1 MRNLEAARRLNVL
14 SKSVDELGFLKGSSA
29 AGREALNEVAQEGLS
44 SVTRASIKRIASWAR
59 RARGKRGMRP
69 HLGYNSVQR
78 YRSCQTLP
86 KRRKRIMGI
95 MDKIFGR
102 EEEPGRDGS
111 TARRDTMGAQ
121 RSGTLTDEQALA
133 RYRYMLQTAPPETIE
148 EAHAEAFA
156 KLTPEQRRMA
166 LEQLS
171 AGLSEKERAG
181 GAASKDDPQTL
192 ARMATRA
199 ELRQPGTLE
208 RTFGGMGGGMGF
220 GGMMAGSFLS
230 SIAGVV
236 VGSYIAEQFFGN
248 DGGFDGGADQAGA
261 DGEAGNTDVNQDAG
275 GDMTADADA
284 GVGDFGGDLGGFGD
298 DI

>member
-1 MRNLEAARRLNVL
+1 MEAARRLNVL
-14 SKSVDELGFLKGSSA
+14 SKSIDELGFLKGDSA
-29 AGREALNEVAQEGLS
+29 AGREALGEVAQEGLS
-44 SVTRASIKRIASWAR
+44 SVTKASIKRI
-59 RARGKRGMRP
+59 GKLSKEGAEQAG
-69 HLGYNSVQR
+69 HSLVLGIQFGT
-78 YRSCQTLP
+78 TLP
-86 KRRKRIMGI
+86 EAVKHLHKERKQIMGI

-102 EEEPGRDGS
+102 EDEPGRDGS
-111 TARRDTMGAQ
+111 TARRNTTNTQ

-171 AGLSEKERAG
+171 AALPEKERTG

-208 RTFGGMGGGMGF
+208 RTFGGVGGGMGF

-248 DGGFDGGADQAGA
+248 DGGFDGGADQGGTN
-261 DGEAGNTDVNQDAG
+261 GEAGNSDVNQDAG
-275 GDMTADADA
+275 GDDMTADADA
-284 GVGDFGGDLGGFGD
+284 GMGDFGGDLGDFGG